1 MKQAD
6 RRDMFQKASKC
17 TCTSTVVVSSL
28 VSPPSP
34 LSAMKTPGNRGT
46 LVV

>member
-6 RRDMFQKASKC
+6 LRDMFQKASKC

-28 VSPPSP
+28 VSP